1 MSFSVTVKNEL
12 AHFKTEKECC
22 RKAELVGFLRM
33 GGNVSIG
40 GKGKISISM
49 ETENAAAARKMF
61 TTVREVF
68 GLKAEILMYKKRKLR
83 KNQIFIIRV
92 PSQEGIEILLKLL
105 GLLSGDIW
113 GAGMEEAD
121 LNQVITGSCCA
132 RSYLRGVFLGGGSI
146 NNPEGNYHLEITTAD
161 ERHCHLIVELLSQ
174 YDIAAKTMER
184 KNSYIVYLKESDQ
197 IVEFLNVVGAHH
209 SLLEFENTRVMK
221 DMRNRVNRLVN
232 CETANLNKLINASM
246 RQAEDIRLIDEK
258 IGIEKLPLSLREI
271 ARIRLEFPESSYK
284 ELGDMMSPPLGKSG
298 VNHRMRKL
306 TEIADDLRGK
316 N

>member
-12 AHFKTEKECC
+12 AHLKTEKECC

-33 GGNVSIG
+33 GGNISIG
-40 GKGKISISM
+40 GKGKISVSM

-61 TTVREVF
+61 TTVRE
-68 GLKAEILMYKKRKLR
+68 EILMYKKRKLR
-83 KNQIFIIRV
+83 KNQIFIVRI
-92 PSQEGIEILLKLL
+92 PSQTGIEGLLKLL
-105 GLLSGDIW
+105 GLLGSDIW
-113 GAGMEEAD
+113 GVGIEETD
-121 LNQVITGSCCA
+121 LNQVITGSCCT

-161 ERHCHLIVELLSQ
+161 ERHCDLIVALLEQ
-174 YDIAAKTMER
+174 YDIAAKTMAR

-197 IVEFLNVVGAHH
+197 IVEFLNVIGAHH

-271 ARIRLEFPESSYK
+271 ARIRLAYPDSSYK

-298 VNHRMRKL
+298 VNHRIRRL
-306 TEIADDLRGK
+306 SEIAEELRGK
-316 N
+316 